1 MSGVEEQRV
10 EVLVLAVLVA
20 ALVVVVLTLS
30 KLPGEPLFL
39 PAGIWAISSSVC
51 LGNDKEEGGGERG
64 NGMS

>member
-1 MSGVEEQRV
+1 MV
-10 EVLVLAVLVA
+10 

-30 KLPGEPLFL
+30 KLPDAPPTLPPPPFL

-51 LGNDKEEGGGERG
+51 LGNDKEDGGGERG